1 MSTLVTI
8 ILVFISLTIVVDA
21 LLILVWK
28 LNFKN
33 YHASPLPDNNL
44 PQISI
49 LLAVRNEEANL
60 ARCLDSLLAQDYPTE
75 KMTIL
80 VGDDAS
86 TDNTRSIIEA
96 YQQRHERVHLVAVDH
111 NLGEARAKANALA
124 HLVKASNKLPNT
136 GQLFLITDAD
146 MYLQPRW
153 VRGMVDIYRQA
164 PDHKK
169 PGVVTGFTMME
180 TPGLWAQLQSID
192 WMFAIGMVKV
202 ASDLGLPVATMGNN
216 MMISREAYEATG
228 GYENLPFSITEDFQ
242 ILHLTVKLGFPF
254 YNAIH
259 PAVLGFTQPTPSWK
273 ELVLQR
279 QRWMYGAVKLPWPF
293 VFILSVQSVFYPLI
307 VALFFLAPGQALVL
321 LPVKVLFQAGFIS
334 LVRNR
339 LRPDKRVKK
348 LRFYRFLFPYDL
360 YSGVLTL
367 ATIGMYLFWPKVYW
381 KGRRF

>member
-1 MSTLVTI
+1 MSTIVTAM
-8 ILVFISLTIVVDA
+8 LVFICITIVVDV
-21 LLILVWK
+21 LLIIVWK

-33 YHASPLPDNNL
+33 YHATPLPGLNL
-44 PQISI
+44 PQVSI
-49 LLAVRNEEANL
+49 LLAVRNEEENL
-60 ARCLDSLLAQDYPTE
+60 ARCLDSLLAQNYPPD

-86 TDNTRSIIEA
+86 TDNTRAIIES
-96 YQQRHERVHLVAVDH
+96 YRQKDSRVQLVDVDH
-111 NLGEARAKANALA
+111 FLGEARAKANALA
-124 HLVKASNKLPNT
+124 HLARANAALEAP
-136 GQLFLITDAD
+136 GELLLITDAD

-153 VRGMVDIYRQA
+153 ARGMVDIYRQA
-164 PDHKK
+164 PEHKK
-169 PGVVTGFTMME
+169 PGVVTGFTIMQN
-180 TPGLWAQLQSID
+180 PGLWAQLQSID

-216 MMISREAYEATG
+216 MMISRKAYEATG

-254 YNAIH
+254 YNAID
-259 PAVLGFTQPTPSWK
+259 PTVLGFTRPTPSWK
-273 ELVLQR
+273 DLVLQR

-307 VALFFLAPGQALVL
+307 VALFFLAPVQALVL
-321 LPVKVLFQAGFIS
+321 LPAKVLFQAGFIS
-334 LVRNR
+334 LVRHR
-339 LRPDKRVKK
+339 LYPDKRVKK

-367 ATIGMYLFWPKVYW
+367 ATIGMYLFWPRVYW